1 MSEADRVA
9 AARLRTTFDLFA
21 AGVRMMRQNLRRRHP
36 DASEEE
42 IESRLRAW
50 MSHRPGAEHGDGVG
64 RPTAWPREASR
75 AT

>member
-1 MSEADRVA
+1 MNDTDRA
-9 AARLRTTFDLFA
+9 AARLRTTFDLFV

-36 DASEEE
+36 DAGEEE

-64 RPTAWPREASR
+64 RPAAWPRKASQ